1 MLGDL
6 GIYSK
11 PNESY
16 TTHLIKLSLFA
27 TTQNTLIAPNYV
39 VFHTTLPNFAIVSN
53 YIIKLDM
60 DLGFRLGCGLLIVLG

>member
-16 TTHLIKLSLFA
+16 TTHLIKLRLFA
-27 TTQNTLIAPNYV
+27 TTQNPLIAPNF
-39 VFHTTLPNFAIVSN
+39 FHSTIPNIAIVSN

-60 DLGFRLGCGLLIVLG
+60 DLSFRLGCGLLIVLG